1 MAMLQVTLILAAGC
15 ALINLWLSFR
25 IGAVRR
31 ATKVFV
37 GDGGD
42 DRVIR
47 RMRAQANFVE
57 NAPFVLALVGLIEFG
72 VGGTIW
78 LWIAVAAFL
87 GGRICHALG
96 MDGWRAGRMIGTAIT
111 MILLLVLAIWALI
124 IAYDATRPR
133 AMPIDPVDVSVPRG

>member
-1 MAMLQVTLILAAGC
+1 MTMLPVTLILAAGC

-31 ATKVFV
+31 AAKIFV

-42 DRVIR
+42 DRIIR

-72 VGGTIW
+72 VGSSIW
-78 LWIAVAAFL
+78 LWIAVAVFL
-87 GGRICHALG
+87 VGRICHAVG
-96 MDGWRAGRMIGTAIT
+96 MDGWRAGRMIGTAVT
-111 MILLLVLAIWALI
+111 MLLLLTLAIWAVV
-124 IAYDATRPR
+124 IAYGATRTA
-133 AMPIDPVDVSVPRG
+133 AMPIEPVDVSVPRG